1 MNWILFGFKGS
12 GKTYFG
18 KMLAEKTDKQFID
31 TDQVIIDLFQK
42 MTHEKKSC
50 YEISQERGEAFF
62 RALESEALSTLK
74 DVKDTVIAL
83 GGGAVLSTDNEF
95 FLQSLGQLYY
105 LKADKTLI
113 KKRMLNKTI
122 PSFLNLNYPEKSFD
136 LMFKMRK
143 KLYEEIEAKVVVLE
157 NKSDTEVLEQI
168 AGLTCGK

>member
-83 GGGAVLSTDNEF
+83 GGGAVLSTDNEI